1 MTSASGVPRPVASVL
16 FLAYNHEAFVEDALR
31 SALRQD
37 VGGFELVIVDD
48 ASTDRTR
55 ARIEQVLAR
64 ETPAGVS
71 VRRIFKEQNEGLLCA
86 VNAAMA
92 AATGDI
98 FLLMAGD
105 DLSLPC
111 RLGRTLR
118 IFAGHPSVQLVYGG
132 RQTIDEAGRPRGSSS
147 SSSKQ
152 PRRFS
157 YGRARLGAI
166 YAEASPFG
174 ASAAYRRRLFDFFG
188 PMGAGTHGE
197 DNCYWVRA
205 LLLGEIHR
213 EPAVFIQW
221 RQHSGNLSN
230 FTSDVENA
238 AWRRRH
244 LVWMQLHATMSPQW
258 LQDIAR
264 ARSSEV
270 ISPWRAFRLSV
281 AALREDRS
289 WALAASSLR
298 VDPWGRWLGHG
309 LRLLL
314 TGRFST
320 TIRQFKVRISRRRQE
335 RTWRFWAKL
344 KTNPVD

>member
-1 MTSASGVPRPVASVL
+1 MTSADGAPRPVASVL

-71 VRRIFKEQNEGLLCA
+71 VRRIFKERNEGLLSA

-98 FLLMAGD
+98 FMLMAGD
-105 DLSLPC
+105 DLSLPY

-118 IFAGHPSVQLVYGG
+118 IFAEHPSVQLVYGG
-132 RQTIDEAGRPRGSSS
+132 KQTIDEAGRPRPLSSAKPS
-147 SSSKQ
+147 
-152 PRRFS
+152 RRFS
-157 YGRARLGAI
+157 YGRGRLGAI

-174 ASAAYRRRLFDFFG
+174 ASAAYRRGLFDFFG

-205 LLLGEIHR
+205 LLLGEIHW
-213 EPAVFIQW
+213 EPALFVQW

-244 LVWMQLHATMSPQW
+244 LVWMHLHATMSPQW
-258 LQDIAR
+258 LKDIGR
-264 ARSSEV
+264 ARSAGV
-270 ISPWRAFRLSV
+270 ISSWRAFRLSV

-289 WALAASSLR
+289 WALAVSSLR

-314 TGRFST
+314 TGRLST
-320 TIRQFKVRISRRRQE
+320 TFRQFKVRISRRRQE
-335 RTWRFWAKL
+335 RIWRFWANL
-344 KTNPVD
+344 KTNPAD